1 MSHLSRHLYIGL
13 AGLVMLG
20 VFWPL
25 ASRALAQWD
34 PATSD
39 AENQAIAY
47 STTEPSDAVAS
58 LQRAIDGGTAVLQFE
73 AQGGYLRSVLKTLH
87 VPVNSQGL
95 VFSRTSFLR
104 ELISPTRPRAV
115 YFNNSTYVTW
125 VPGGQVL
132 EIASIDPMLGPIFYT
147 LAQRP
152 RAHPRFVRQT
162 GACLQCHDSPSVSAG
177 VPGLIMKSVH
187 ADSNGEPIAS
197 AGEYVTSDQS
207 PMKERWG
214 GWYVTGRLGA
224 QAHMG
229 SALGAQVETMRYLV
243 SHSDVVA
250 LTVLAHQSHVQN
262 LLTRVGY
269 RVRMALYFDRQRN
282 RDLGR
287 AIDAVPDT
295 TARLVENVTEP
306 LVRAML
312 FVDEAPLAERI
323 SGTSGFAKTFATQ
336 GPRDGRGRS
345 LFELDLTRR
354 LLRYPCSYVIYSE
367 SFDALPVLAKNYI
380 YRRLWAV
387 LNSEDTSEGFAHL
400 SRSDRTAIREILLAT
415 KRDFAASR
423 AIHASR

>member
-1 MSHLSRHLYIGL
+1 MSRLSRHLYIGL

-20 VFWPL
+20 VNWPL
-25 ASRALAQWD
+25 APCALAQWV
-34 PATSD
+34 PVTSD

-58 LQRAIDGGTAVLQFE
+58 LQRAIDGHTAVLQFE
-73 AQGGYLRSVLKTLH
+73 AQGGYLRSVLKALQ

-95 VFSRTSFLR
+95 VFSRTSLQR

-115 YFNNSTYVTW
+115 YFNDHVYVGW
-125 VPGGQVL
+125 VPGGHVL
-132 EIASIDPMLGPIFYT
+132 EIASIDATLGPIFYT
-147 LAQRP
+147 LDQQP
-152 RAHPRFVRQT
+152 RAHPRFERQT
-162 GACLQCHDSPSVSAG
+162 RACLQCHDSPSVTAG
-177 VPGLIMKSVH
+177 VPGLIMKSVF
-187 ADSNGEPIAS
+187 ADSNGEPIAA

-214 GWYVTGRLGA
+214 GWYVTGRHGA

-229 SALGAQVETMRYLV
+229 SAPGAQVETIRYLD

-295 TARLVENVTEP
+295 TERLVENVTEP

-312 FVDEAPLAERI
+312 FVDEAPLVERI
-323 SGTSGFAKTFATQ
+323 SGTSGYARTFATQ

-354 LLRYPCSYVIYSE
+354 LLRYPCSYLIYSE
-367 SFDALPVLAKNYI
+367 SFDALPVLSKNYV

-387 LNSEDTSEGFAHL
+387 LNNEDTSEGFAHL
-400 SRSDRTAIREILLAT
+400 SRSDRTAIRDILLAT
-415 KRDFAASR
+415 KRDFAAWR
-423 AIHASR
+423 AIPASR